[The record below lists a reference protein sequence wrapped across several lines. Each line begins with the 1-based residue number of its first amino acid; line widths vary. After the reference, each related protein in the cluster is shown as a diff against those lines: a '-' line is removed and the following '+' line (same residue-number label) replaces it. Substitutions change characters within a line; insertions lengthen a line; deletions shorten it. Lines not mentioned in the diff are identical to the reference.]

1 MNILTNL
8 KFRHLLSLSSLV
20 KAFLYGLMVSLS
32 VARAADIPLNEASF
46 DASTQLRIQQ
56 HTLQTEIAD
65 TQAKRAKGL
74 MLRTTLSDNAG
85 MLFVFPDE
93 QIRCFW
99 MKNTL
104 IPLSIAYIDNQ
115 GKILE
120 IADMFPLNENSICS
134 RQEVRFALEVN
145 QHWFRK
151 HGITVGDYIYQVMP

>member
-1 MNILTNL
+1 MG
-8 KFRHLLSLSSLV
+8 LS
-20 KAFLYGLMVSLS
+20 A
-32 VARAADIPLNEASF
+32 AHAADIPLSDASF
-46 DASTQLRIQQ
+46 EAFTQLRIQQ

-74 MLRTTLSDNAG
+74 MLRTTLGTDAG
-85 MLFVFPDE
+85 MLFVFPDN

-120 IADMFPLNENSICS
+120 IADMFPLDERPVCS
-134 RQEVRFALEVN
+134 KKEARFALEVN
-145 QHWFRK
+145 QHWFK
-151 HGITVGDYIYQVMP
+151 KNLITVGDRIYQIVQ